1 MPLTPEQGEAFR
13 RDGYLALPEFFDARE
28 VAALQAEVARWQRE
42 GLVRNVAT
50 DGDGKT
56 HSQTKTNLQLI
67 PLFDKSDLMR
77 ALPFQ
82 DKVVDAVGR
91 LIGDPF
97 VLHLDQMFLKPGRHG
112 AGTSWHQDNAYFKI
126 PEPLRGTAM
135 WVAVHEATRAN
146 GTIHVIPGSYREQYE
161 HYRDPGSDHHI
172 RCDPPDEQGREVA
185 IELPPGG
192 VAFFCYGTA
201 HCTKANTTDA
211 ERAGLAFHFLHDSQI
226 DQASLLREKPLLS
239 GPDTTGGEAGYGVR
253 VAGTWDAEVEK
264 IFNVA

>member
-112 AGTSWHQDNAYFKI
+112 AGTSWH
-126 PEPLRGTAM
+126 
-135 WVAVHEATRAN
+135 
-146 GTIHVIPGSYREQYE
+146 
-161 HYRDPGSDHHI
+161 
-172 RCDPPDEQGREVA
+172 
-185 IELPPGG
+185 
-192 VAFFCYGTA
+192 
-201 HCTKANTTDA
+201 
-211 ERAGLAFHFLHDSQI
+211 
-226 DQASLLREKPLLS
+226 
-239 GPDTTGGEAGYGVR
+239 
-253 VAGTWDAEVEK
+253 
-264 IFNVA
+264 